1 MIPGGSCP
9 TLSRT
14 KTLSS
19 FLLTVVPWTA
29 CQPRLRAKARIGTW
43 LFGRCSWNE
52 VGNLRRRSVA
62 PSSRANPVNT
72 TASLARRGP
81 MQRNGVTHFL
91 RGQLRLR
98 LILVKSGIQLL
109 TLLLHLNFKQQADP
123 PRQGLRSAD
132 EQSFGE

>member
-1 MIPGGSCP
+1 
-9 TLSRT
+9 
-14 KTLSS
+14 
-19 FLLTVVPWTA
+19 
-29 CQPRLRAKARIGTW
+29 
-43 LFGRCSWNE
+43 
-52 VGNLRRRSVA
+52 
-62 PSSRANPVNT
+62 
-72 TASLARRGP
+72 

-132 EQSFGE
+132 EQSFTEGPDAAFEPTLRFFRMSGTR

>member
-1 MIPGGSCP
+1 FIPAD
-9 TLSRT
+9 SRA
-14 KTLSS
+14 LDGVPAPSS
-19 FLLTVVPWTA
+19 SESTDWYLANLA
-29 CQPRLRAKARIGTW
+29 GAHGILRW
-43 LFGRCSWNE
+43 
-52 VGNLRRRSVA
+52 RSVA

-72 TASLARRGP
+72 TASLARTGP
-81 MQRNGVTHFL
+81 VQRNGVTHFL